1 MRVYQCEDSL
11 EGIFTAIYNAYED
24 KSNRQDTMISL
35 TEELYLFGEYVP
47 VAVDVVK
54 AVKVMNTLR
63 RRFGEDDYMKVCL
76 ALASQDE
83 QKAQA
88 IYQAVALGLSSGCG
102 QGHLLDNL
110 ANDYVNKVFF
120 LSRAA
125 NNELCHL
132 RGFIRFAELEN
143 GILYSAIG
151 PKNNILTF
159 LMPHFADRMPSEN
172 FMIYDEGRDLFGVH
186 PAGKD
191 WYLLQDE
198 EIRLQPEQLQY
209 SEEELQYRELFRHFC
224 HKIAIKERKNLELQR
239 NLLPLRFR
247 EYMIEFR

>member
-11 EGIFTAIYNAYED
+11 EGIFTAIYNTYED
-24 KSNRQDTMISL
+24 KSSRQDTRISL

-47 VAVDVVK
+47 VTVDVTK
-54 AVKVMNTLR
+54 AVKVMNTLH
-63 RRFGEDDYMKVCL
+63 RRFGEEDYMKVCL

-88 IYQAVALGLSSGCG
+88 IYQTIALGLSSRCG

-143 GILYSAIG
+143 GILYSSIG

-159 LMPHFADRMPSEN
+159 LMPHFADRMPGEN
-172 FMIYDEGRDLFGVH
+172 FMIYDEGRNLFGVH
-186 PAGKD
+186 PARKD

-198 EIRLQPEQLQY
+198 EIRLQPETLQY
-209 SEEELQYRELFRHFC
+209 SEEEMQYRELFRHFC

-239 NLLPLRFR
+239 NMLPLRFR
-247 EYMIEFR
+247 EYMIEFC